1 MGSKW
6 LNPWIVT
13 FAALFA
19 AAGCG
24 TPDEDAPGN
33 GSLSD
38 TLPAV
43 GGSIGR
49 LGGEVDPATGRRV
62 VRAELE
68 ALGGTDVIGSV
79 SLTPGEGGTAVSVEI
94 HGANSGLPYVAEL
107 VGGSC
112 GTPAAVIAVLGEIT
126 AGEEGDGEFHQV
138 LDPSLL
144 GSEQPN
150 RFVRVRGAGDRSA
163 IVACGNLGDV
173 EPSGTSE
180 PGSSSA
186 TGR

>member
-6 LNPWIVT
+6 LNPGIVSG
-13 FAALFA
+13 AALFA
-19 AAGCG
+19 AAVCG

-38 TLPAV
+38 TVPAV
-43 GGSIGR
+43 DFAAEAPGGVTGVSA
-49 LGGEVDPATGRRV
+49 DPATGRRV

-112 GTPAAVIAVLGEIT
+112 GAPAAVIAVLGEIT
-126 AGEEGDGEFHQV
+126 AGEEGDGAFHEV

-144 GSEQPN
+144 GGEQAN
-150 RFVRVRGAGDRSA
+150 RAVRVRGAGDTGA
-163 IVACGNLGDV
+163 IVACGNLMNAA
-173 EPSGTSE
+173 P
-180 PGSSSA
+180 
-186 TGR
+186 